1 MSIPTLQTKRLLL
14 RPFVLADA
22 PTVQRLAGDREVAST
37 TLNIPHPYED
47 GMAEAWIET
56 HAPNWE
62 AKKNL
67 ALAVTAEADEL
78 VGAVSLRLR
87 LDHRRGELG
96 YWIGVP
102 YWNRGYATEAAGALV
117 AYGFNELGL
126 NRIEAQYITRNP
138 ASGRVMEKLGMKR
151 EGVRRQH
158 ILKWDKLDDLALYAV
173 LASDRSEHNRSDV
186 SNREHS

>member
-22 PTVQRLAGDREVAST
+22 PAVQRLAGDKKVAST
-37 TLNIPHPYED
+37 TLTIPHPYED

-62 AKKNL
+62 EKKNL
-67 ALAVTAEADEL
+67 ALAVTTEADEL
-78 VGAVSLRLR
+78 VGAISLHLR
-87 LDHRRGELG
+87 LDHHRGELG

-102 YWNRGYATEAAGALV
+102 YWNRGYATEAASALV
-117 AYGFNELGL
+117 AYGFNELRL
-126 NRIEAQYITRNP
+126 NRIEAQFIVGNL

-158 ILKWDKLDDLALYAV
+158 ILKCDKLEDLALYAV
-173 LASDRSEHNRSDV
+173 IASDRSEHDRSEEDI
-186 SNREHS
+186 